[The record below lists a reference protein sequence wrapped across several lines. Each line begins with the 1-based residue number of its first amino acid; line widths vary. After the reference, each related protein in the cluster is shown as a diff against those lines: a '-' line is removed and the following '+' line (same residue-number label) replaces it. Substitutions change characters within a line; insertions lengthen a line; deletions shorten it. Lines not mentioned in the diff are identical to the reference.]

1 MRARLRNAAFTA
13 GPMWLSRGRVSQ
25 SKAVMNIAVNRHE
38 LALPQLPDA
47 LDGLRI
53 THLSDLHIGKLVT
66 PDRLPEIVNACNAL
80 EGDMIAVTGD
90 FVDLSH
96 SVLDDVVAAMKALKA
111 PLGVHLVLGNH
122 DYLHD
127 GDKLIRSFRKAG
139 LGLLLNDRITVEH
152 AGCKIAI
159 AGIDWAKSRTALARL
174 VGSTVGPKRQRDDVD
189 LSLLL
194 AHHPHAFDA
203 AHRRRVDL
211 TLSGHTHG
219 GQVAFKRR
227 NGNGSPISL
236 ANLAFR
242 YPRGLYQRGTGYLY
256 VNAGLGSW
264 FPMRMNC
271 PAEIASL
278 TLKSEPVG
286 NLDASHP

>member
-1 MRARLRNAAFTA
+1 MRAKLRNAAFTA
-13 GPMWLSRGRVSQ
+13 GPMWLSRGRVSR

-38 LALPQLPDA
+38 LAMPQLPDA

-66 PDRLPEIVNACNAL
+66 PDRLPEIVDTCNAL
-80 EGDMIAVTGD
+80 EGDMIALTGD
-90 FVDLSH
+90 FVDLSLG
-96 SVLDDVVAAMKALKA
+96 VLDDVIAAIKQLRA

-122 DYLHD
+122 DYLDD
-127 GDKLIRSFRKAG
+127 GEEVIRRFRKAD
-139 LGLLLNDRITVEH
+139 LSLLMNQRTIIEH
-152 AGCKIAI
+152 AGCAI
-159 AGIDWAKSRTALARL
+159 ALSGIDWAKSRTGLARL
-174 VGSTVGPKRQRDDVD
+174 VRSTVGPGKRRDDVD

-203 AHRRRVDL
+203 AHKRRVDL

-219 GQVAFKRR
+219 GQVAFRRR
-227 NGNGSPISL
+227 NGNGVLSL

-271 PAEIASL
+271 PAEIAQL
-278 TLKSEPVG
+278 TLKSEPVA
-286 NLDASHP
+286 NLETSHP